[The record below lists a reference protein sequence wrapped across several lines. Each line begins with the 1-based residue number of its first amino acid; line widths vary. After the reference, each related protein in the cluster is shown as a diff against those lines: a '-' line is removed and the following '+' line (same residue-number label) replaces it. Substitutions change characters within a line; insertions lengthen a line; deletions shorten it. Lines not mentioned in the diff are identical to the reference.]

1 MATRIQIA
9 KPNRPNGVL
18 SVPASATYKKSGGN
32 AERHPQQPSAR
43 LKIIIRR
50 LPPGLTHAEFEE
62 AMGDDWKV
70 GGGKVS
76 WTTYKAGKASKE
88 YVKSAQL
95 LRKR

>member
-1 MATRIQIA
+1 MATRITIA

-18 SVPASATYKKSGGN
+18 SVPASATQKKSGGN
-32 AERHPQQPSAR
+32 PERHPQQTSAR

-50 LPPGLTHAEFEE
+50 LPPGLTQGEFEE

-76 WTTYKAGKASKE
+76 WASYKAGKVSKE
-88 YVKSAQL
+88 
-95 LRKR
+95 